1 MLPSLLNFS
10 LTMLVKRKVFLNLA
24 LAENCYTVF
33 TWVLGNYC
41 LSIMCHSRLEIYLAK
56 SVAPVKNLRQKSLDA
71 RSVKEEVRE
80 NAVVNFL
87 RKKKGI
93 SIFWRV
99 CWSKNIFYDPNSLKT
114 WKFLCVLSQSRTLY
128 EYSLFKYSLL
138 GSYRSLWHKSHS

>member
-1 MLPSLLNFS
+1 
-10 LTMLVKRKVFLNLA
+10 MLVKRKVFLNLA

-33 TWVLGNYC
+33 TWVLGN
-41 LSIMCHSRLEIYLAK
+41 IMCHSRLEIYLAK

-99 CWSKNIFYDPNSLKT
+99 
-114 WKFLCVLSQSRTLY
+114 
-128 EYSLFKYSLL
+128 
-138 GSYRSLWHKSHS
+138 